1 MGKMVSTYDNL
12 NFLRG
17 IWLKL
22 PLIVPIWT
30 GNLENILTVRDIN
43 NFIFI
48 SLAWNW
54 SLKMKGLKGVI
65 RYVPWYNLC
74 RILK

>member
-12 NFLRG
+12 NFLWG
-17 IWLKL
+17 IWHKL

-30 GNLENILTVRDIN
+30 GNLKKILTVRDIN

-65 RYVPWYNLC
+65 RYVPW
-74 RILK
+74 